1 MSDVTD
7 PPGPTPDTASTTEPS
22 PAPGPDPSA
31 SPSALPSTPIPV
43 WSTLDA
49 GTRMVAGAG
58 IAAALVV
65 LIGGVVGAW
74 GSSTEFLVITLLA
87 AIVAAVAAWSSA
99 EPRVVAAVPIALEIV
114 ATLAAA
120 VLAVLAIWRLI
131 EVLFDFDQ
139 LDRYAGVVG
148 FASTAALAALGLA
161 VLWFALQR
169 DTTTA
174 SALRSTDRSTRLALG
189 GLVLVL
195 VAWAIMLSSYWTMHA
210 AATTL
215 ALTTLAAL
223 IVVLA
228 GRGLPAITAWA
239 GVVGAVLVIL
249 LALDQ
254 WGELARF
261 SDGRFDL
268 GISDLLPFLI
278 YGVGVVLVIAAGA
291 LTGMAAM
298 PRTPASPAP
307 PTPPSSAV

>member
-1 MSDVTD
+1 
-7 PPGPTPDTASTTEPS
+7 
-22 PAPGPDPSA
+22 
-31 SPSALPSTPIPV
+31 
-43 WSTLDA
+43 
-49 GTRMVAGAG
+49 MVAGSG

-87 AIVAAVAAWSSA
+87 AVVAAVAAWSSA

-114 ATLAAA
+114 APLAAA

-131 EVLFDFDQ
+131 EVLFDFDE
-139 LDRYAGVVG
+139 LDRYGGVVG
-148 FASTAALAALGLA
+148 VASTAVLAGLGLA

-169 DTTTA
+169 DATTA

-189 GLVLVL
+189 GLALVL

-228 GRGLPAITAWA
+228 SRGLPAITAWA
-239 GVVGAVLVIL
+239 GVVGGVLVIL
-249 LALDQ
+249 LALNQ
-254 WGELARF
+254 WGELAHF

-268 GISDLLPFLI
+268 GVSDLLPFLI
-278 YGVGVVLVIAAGA
+278 YGVGVVLVIAGGA

-298 PRTPASPAP
+298 PRTPASPASPAP
-307 PTPPSSAV
+307 PTPPSSAA